1 MKKILTALMCLLSP
15 LLAFGQGWESDYASL
30 SGSIRQLTFP
40 DRSFDITRYGASP
53 KATAAK
59 NQQAINK
66 AIEACSKAGGGKVV
80 VPSGTWNTGAIR
92 LKSHVNLVVEK
103 DATLLFAFD
112 TKLYPLVLTRW
123 EGLDLWNYSP
133 CIYAYDERDVAI
145 TGEGTID
152 GNGRWWRAVKRNK
165 VSDEE
170 WKAFRRMGGT
180 VADCGKLWY
189 PYDLDHADNVAEG
202 YKAQEKLRTHLI
214 RLTDCERVLVG
225 GVTLQ
230 NAPKFHLVPQR
241 CRQVIIDGVTVRCP
255 WNAQN
260 GDGIDLMQSKD
271 VLVTRCTVDV
281 GDDGICL
288 KAGAGQAALEAGP
301 TARVLVCDNTVYHAH
316 GGFVIGSEF
325 SGGME
330 DIVVVRNLFSGTDT
344 GLRFKSG
351 SGRGGKTSNIF
362 VSDIV
367 MTDISGEAII
377 FETTYVN
384 VSVGEAGD
392 HDFSGTF
399 LPDFSGIRI
408 KNVTCREAR
417 TAISAHGDPS
427 TIHDNLVEDSVFFY
441 SEKGLDADDP
451 GMVTLRGVKLQTY

>member
-1 MKKILTALMCLLSP
+1 MKRLLG
-15 LLAFGQGWESDYASL
+15 LLFLLCSL
-30 SGSIRQLTFP
+30 SLQAGNYARLYRNLPATLSEPRAPRIPSRRVALTDFGAVGDGVTDNTEAFRRAIAALSKKGGHLDVPAGIFLTGPIVLESRIDLHLERGAVIMMTP
-40 DRSFDITRYGASP
+40 DRAAFWDKDSTKMVPGISADDCTDIS
-53 KATAAK
+53 
-59 NQQAINK
+59 
-66 AIEACSKAGGGKVV
+66 
-80 VPSGTWNTGAIR
+80 
-92 LKSHVNLVVEK
+92 
-103 DATLLFAFD
+103 
-112 TKLYPLVLTRW
+112 
-123 EGLDLWNYSP
+123 
-133 CIYAYDERDVAI
+133 I

>member
-1 MKKILTALMCLLSP
+1 MKRLLG
-15 LLAFGQGWESDYASL
+15 LLFLLCSL
-30 SGSIRQLTFP
+30 SLQAGNYARLYRNLPATLSEPRAPRIPSRRVALTDFGAVGDGVTDNTEAFRRAIAALSKKGGHLDVPAGIFLTGPIVLESRIDLHLERGAVIMMTP
-40 DRSFDITRYGASP
+40 DRAAFWDKDSTKMVPGISADDCTDIS
-53 KATAAK
+53 
-59 NQQAINK
+59 
-66 AIEACSKAGGGKVV
+66 
-80 VPSGTWNTGAIR
+80 
-92 LKSHVNLVVEK
+92 
-103 DATLLFAFD
+103 
-112 TKLYPLVLTRW
+112 
-123 EGLDLWNYSP
+123 
-133 CIYAYDERDVAI
+133 I

-152 GNGRWWRAVKRNK
+152 GNGRWWRA
-165 VSDEE
+165 
-170 WKAFRRMGGT
+170 
-180 VADCGKLWY
+180 
-189 PYDLDHADNVAEG
+189 
-202 YKAQEKLRTHLI
+202 HLI